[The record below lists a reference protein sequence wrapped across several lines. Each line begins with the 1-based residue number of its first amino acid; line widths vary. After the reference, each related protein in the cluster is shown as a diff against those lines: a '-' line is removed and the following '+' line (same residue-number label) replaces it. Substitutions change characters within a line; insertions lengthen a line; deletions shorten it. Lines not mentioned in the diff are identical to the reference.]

1 MKETPGSNIS
11 NSGGSSV
18 WSNRFIASAIIQG
31 AAITL
36 LTASFVGMQ
45 FLFSSSINIIQ
56 ILSLSFEGP
65 AKWIFLGYIF
75 YMILIVAIATTAIF
89 YSHLEVSLQK
99 RIRGV
104 RSALAW
110 TNLVGMNVGGAAVT
124 LMMVY
129 AGLAGSGVL
138 GVIAGGGGAA
148 GLKENLAIMEQF
160 ITPIAAFA
168 GLLIIGV
175 VAGGLAY
182 ITTYF
187 QKKPPASRDSNSI
200 DMEKIGNI

>member
-99 RIRGV
+99 RIHGV

-187 QKKPPASRDSNSI
+187 QKKPPASRDNNSI
-200 DMEKIGNI
+200 DMEKIGSI

>member
-1 MKETPGSNIS
+1 MKVETPGSSI
-11 NSGGSSV
+11 

-36 LTASFVGMQ
+36 LTASFVGVQ
-45 FLFSSSINIIQ
+45 FLFSSNSINIIQ

-99 RIRGV
+99 RIHGV

-110 TNLVGMNVGGAAVT
+110 ANLVGMNVGGAAVT

-138 GVIAGGGGAA
+138 GVIAGDGGAA
-148 GLKENLAIMEQF
+148 GLKANPAIMEQF

-187 QKKPPASRDSNSI
+187 QKKPPASRDNNSI
-200 DMEKIGNI
+200 DMEKIGSI

>member
-1 MKETPGSNIS
+1 MYSGDNRVRETPAGR
-11 NSGGSSV
+11 SV
-18 WSNRFIASAIIQG
+18 WSNRFIASAIFQG

-45 FLFSSSINIIQ
+45 LLFSSNVNIIQ
-56 ILSLSFEGP
+56 LLSLSFEGP

-75 YMILIVAIATTAIF
+75 YLILIVAIATTAVF
-89 YSHLEVSLQK
+89 YSHLEVNLQK

-110 TNLVGMNVGGAAVT
+110 VNLVGMNVGGAAVT

-138 GVIAGGGGAA
+138 GVIASGGTTAA
-148 GLKENLAIMEQF
+148 GLKENPAIMEQF

-182 ITTYF
+182 IATYF
-187 QKKPPASRDSNSI
+187 QKSSASYSNNNI
-200 DMEKIGNI
+200 DMEKIGSL

>member
-1 MKETPGSNIS
+1 MKGETPSRG
-11 NSGGSSV
+11 SV
-18 WSNRFIASAIIQG
+18 WSNRFIASAIFQG
-31 AAITL
+31 AVITL

-45 FLFSSSINIIQ
+45 LLFSPSVNIIQ

-89 YSHLEVSLQK
+89 YNHLEVNLQK

-110 TNLVGMNVGGAAVT
+110 ANLVGMNVGGAAVT

-138 GVIAGGGGAA
+138 GVIASSGAS
-148 GLKENLAIMEQF
+148 GLSENPAIMGQF

-182 ITTYF
+182 IATYF
-187 QKKPPASRDSNSI
+187 QSKPTDASHDNDNRS
-200 DMEKIGNI
+200 DMAKIGSV

>member
-1 MKETPGSNIS
+1 MKETPGSNS
-11 NSGGSSV
+11 SSV

-36 LTASFVGMQ
+36 LTASFIGVQ
-45 FLFSSSINIIQ
+45 FLFSSNSVNIIQ

-138 GVIAGGGGAA
+138 GVIASGGGTA
-148 GLKENLAIMEQF
+148 GLRENPAIMEQF
-160 ITPIAAFA
+160 IAPIAAFA
-168 GLLIIGV
+168 GLLMAGV

-182 ITTYF
+182 IATYF
-187 QKKPPASRDSNSI
+187 QKPSAPRNNNSI
-200 DMEKIGNI
+200 DMEKIGSV

>member
-1 MKETPGSNIS
+1 MRGEALGR
-11 NSGGSSV
+11 NSSSV

-45 FLFSSSINIIQ
+45 FLFSSSVNIIQ

-65 AKWIFLGYIF
+65 AKWIFLGYIL

-89 YSHLEVSLQK
+89 YNHLEVNLQK

-138 GVIAGGGGAA
+138 GMIAGGGGANA
-148 GLKENLAIMEQF
+148 GLTENPAVMDQF
-160 ITPIAAFA
+160 IIPIAAFA
-168 GLLIIGV
+168 VLLIIGV
-175 VAGGLAY
+175 IAGGLAY
-182 ITTYF
+182 IATYF
-187 QKKPPASRDSNSI
+187 QKKPSVSYDDSNNI
-200 DMEKIGNI
+200 DMEKIGSV